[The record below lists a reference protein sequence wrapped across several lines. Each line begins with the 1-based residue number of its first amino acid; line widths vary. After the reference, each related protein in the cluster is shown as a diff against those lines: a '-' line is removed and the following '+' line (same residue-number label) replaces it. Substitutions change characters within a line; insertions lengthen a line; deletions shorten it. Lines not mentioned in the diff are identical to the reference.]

1 MLYSRACKEWLWWAL
16 YGLKLSK
23 YCTHRLLCS
32 GMQPYT
38 VVCLTCLL
46 SVCHLCQ
53 CLQEV
58 RSKQFKAFR
67 HFLCTTIKSFMSIW
81 VFRDAVRVL
90 TDVGNL
96 FVGYFGSV
104 FYSFVKKI
112 RSFIL
117 FSFLFIH
124 FVFKLLHLTRR
135 FRICFVKCLIIHE
148 INWSILYS
156 VIKYKIVFFISGHRT
171 KIGFNRYL

>member
-1 MLYSRACKEWLWWAL
+1 MSISITLGCYILELVKNDYAECYMVSNYR
-16 YGLKLSK
+16 S
-23 YCTHRLLCS
+23 THRLLCS

-38 VVCLTCLL
+38 VVCLTCL
-46 SVCHLCQ
+46 SVCHHCQ

-104 FYSFVKKI
+104 FYSFVKQI

-135 FRICFVKCLIIHE
+135 FRICFVK
-148 INWSILYS
+148 
-156 VIKYKIVFFISGHRT
+156 
-171 KIGFNRYL
+171 